1 MDIRD
6 GKTDLKPDDVSI
18 LYFER
23 DELDVNIH
31 SVRVDEDGNIFDDP
45 PGYRQFFM
53 EEMRRSIGL

>member
-6 GKTDLKPDDVSI
+6 KRTPLKAEDVSI

-31 SVRVDEDGNIFDDP
+31 SIRVDEDGNVHDAP
-45 PGYRQFFM
+45 LGYRRFFM